1 MFSQAVTGIEKH
13 IDVTA
18 FITRQ
23 MFNEQKD
30 NCPYIKYNWSFGNSG
45 KDYMYSREIEQWKH
59 CLHNAIFF
67 FDVSDFKRFYN
78 IEMPVYEHI
87 KNRKQRRM
95 AYANYIKANFQNK
108 KPDCLKNLEEIERIE
123 SLERLQ
129 SLEGLE
135 RIESLERLQN
145 IERLQSLEELNNL
158 EIHNKSYDEFE
169 ISDGIIYCDIPYKDT
184 VCGSYSGFD
193 HNSFYDWAE
202 NQNVPVYISEYDM
215 PSNRFTEIATFS
227 KRQQYNSIGSGAE
240 VQEKIFI
247 PKHQQK
253 ITQQLS
259 LF

>member
-45 KDYMYSREIEQWKH
+45 KGYMYSQEIEQWKH

-129 SLEGLE
+129 SLERQTLT
-135 RIESLERLQN
+135 
-145 IERLQSLEELNNL
+145 
-158 EIHNKSYDEFE
+158 IHNKSYADFD

-184 VCGSYSGFD
+184 ECGSYSGFD

-202 NQNVPVYISEYDM
+202 NQKVPVYISEYNM
-215 PSNRFTEIATFS
+215 PSDRFTEIASFN
-227 KRQQYNSIGSGAE
+227 KRQTCAGTGSGAE

-253 ITQQLS
+253 ITQQLT

>member
-23 MFNEQKD
+23 MFNEQKE

-45 KDYMYSREIEQWKH
+45 EGYMYGQELEQWKH

-67 FDVSDFKRFYN
+67 FDVSDFKRLYN
-78 IEMPVYEHI
+78 IDMPVYEHI
-87 KNRKQRRM
+87 KNRRQRRM
-95 AYANYIKANFQNK
+95 AYSAYIKTNF
-108 KPDCLKNLEEIERIE
+108 E
-123 SLERLQ
+123 SEKRLDELQ

-145 IERLQSLEELNNL
+145 IERLQSLEGLNNL

-202 NQNVPVYISEYDM
+202 NQKVPVYISEYTM
-215 PSNRFTEIATFS
+215 PSDRFTEIATFS

-247 PKHQQK
+247 PKHQKK